1 MTQKER
7 KTINH
12 IKNYI
17 RQQEQRLETYQK
29 IMSQE
34 LLPPKYLFTLIDITY
49 SNIELLYALL
59 KYYEKN
65 PEKVE
70 ER

>member
-1 MTQKER
+1 M
-7 KTINH
+7 
-12 IKNYI
+12 
-17 RQQEQRLETYQK
+17 RQQTQRLEKYEEIK
-29 IMSQE
+29 NKE
-34 LLPPKYLFTLIDITY
+34 LLPPKYLFTLIEITY

-65 PEKVE
+65 PEKVG